1 MRLPAR
7 GLTLL
12 LATLAGSS
20 VIGFAASLTLGTAG
34 VGAAQAALPRCTSA
48 AVTVVPTLTTTTV
61 TSVTVGSLP
70 AGCGGATVQVSVHN
84 GLTSGS
90 GSATVP
96 GGGGSVAVTITPA
109 VALTAVTQTD
119 LVLSGP

>member
-12 LATLAGSS
+12 LALVVGSS
-20 VIGFAASLTLGTAG
+20 VVAFAASLAVATPGI
-34 VGAAQAALPRCTSA
+34 GAAQVAVPRCTNA
-48 AVTVVPTLTTTTV
+48 ALTVIPTLTLTTIS
-61 TSVTVGSLP
+61 SVTVGGLP
-70 AGCGGATVQVSVHN
+70 AACGGGTLEVSVNN
-84 GLTSGS
+84 GATSGS

-109 VALTAVTQTD
+109 VALTALTQTD
-119 LVLSGP
+119 FVLTGP